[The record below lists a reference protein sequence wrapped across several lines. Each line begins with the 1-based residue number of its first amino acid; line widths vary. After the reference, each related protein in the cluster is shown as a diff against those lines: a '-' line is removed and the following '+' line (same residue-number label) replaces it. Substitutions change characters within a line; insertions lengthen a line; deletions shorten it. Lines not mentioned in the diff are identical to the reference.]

1 MADACNPST
10 QVAGTGGSLNFG
22 GQIGFHGEAWISL
35 GDRVQVLNLSLPSP
49 PPKSTNQSIGPR
61 WNLLLVLALG
71 WQRPEDTGLTGGTA

>member
-35 GDRVQVLNLSLPSP
+35 GDRVQVLNLSPHP
-49 PPKSTNQSIGPR
+49 HPQNQPTSQ
-61 WNLLLVLALG
+61 LV
-71 WQRPEDTGLTGGTA
+71 QGGTFF